1 MSVKTSQTH
10 QISRMWL
17 PGTIQGGRKIF
28 SLDTINELK
37 IYTLFY
43 TVQKFAGDYLHM
55 TFPLI
60 YSLDYIPKTEEED
73 IVFTL
78 AMVIIGI
85 DHVFKIFLPI

>member
-1 MSVKTSQTH
+1 MSAKTSQTH
-10 QISRMWL
+10 QISRMWQ
-17 PGTIQGGRKIF
+17 PGIIQGDRKIV
-28 SLDTINELK
+28 SVNTIIELK

-78 AMVIIGI
+78 AMVI
-85 DHVFKIFLPI
+85 VEIFILK

>member
-1 MSVKTSQTH
+1 MAAWDHPRWAKN
-10 QISRMWL
+10 IL
-17 PGTIQGGRKIF
+17 
-28 SLDTINELK
+28 LDTINELK

-78 AMVIIGI
+78 AMVIVEIFI
-85 DHVFKIFLPI
+85 LKSQDHHDFNPRQRTQ